1 MLALAR
7 SPSAGVPV
15 VLARGR
21 VLTAFLFVVAATCVS
36 ALVAVRLSSE
46 TNIDQLFLPE
56 TRHPVITAMLI
67 TLGTER
73 TAVLIYLAQRSFDAV
88 VAATAVTPFFVWIL
102 GSTAV
107 HASARLAHVRRPF
120 VPILVLFGY
129 AAGLTLVPSSG
140 ATLVFGVG
148 RDTGAQL
155 AQAIGVVCLAWLAV
169 IAYRGVRAH
178 YGVERDPTIR
188 ILVVAL
194 VLFYLVP
201 LALMLVAA
209 ISIIVAAL
217 VLGYF

>member
-129 AAGLTLVPSSG
+129 AAGLTLVPATG

-148 RDTGAQL
+148 SETGAQL
-155 AQAIGVVCLAWLAV
+155 EGTRVRPAAYPNRTRIGTKGRRTCARRAEACTAV
-169 IAYRGVRAH
+169 EPRIHTKKGVTA
-178 YGVERDPTIR
+178 
-188 ILVVAL
+188 
-194 VLFYLVP
+194 
-201 LALMLVAA
+201 VAA
-209 ISIIVAAL
+209 TTASNERCAR
-217 VLGYF
+217 